1 MPALKKYDAF
11 FLKKDFVILFF
22 FKKKTFQYCFFIKKR
37 LCNIVFCIFASEND

>member
-22 FKKKTFQYCFFIKKR
+22 FKKRLSNIVFLLKKR